1 MSLELFHPVIQ
12 QWFRGRFAAP
22 TEPQELGWPDLVAGR
37 DVLIAAPTGSGK
49 TLTAFLAAIDR
60 LLRLAVRNE
69 LTDEIR
75 VVYVSPLRA
84 LSNDMHRNLEVPL
97 AEILAVAGDLGL
109 EIPPIRVGLRTGDT
123 SASQRAAIVRRPPQ
137 ILVTTP
143 ESLYLMLTSPKARE
157 KLKTVETVIVDEI
170 HALVRDKR
178 GSHLALTLER
188 LAALCPQRLQRIGL
202 SATQR
207 PIEEIARFL
216 VGAGEVEGRGLRVEE
231 QTTVD
236 SHRVVTPIPSP
247 PSSGERVRVR
257 GPSGEPTLF
266 PEFFERSLSFDE
278 QSSAIDTQPLSEGP
292 PHPNPLPPKAGGE
305 GTRPTPPSSALPS
318 TLNPQP
324 STPPLPV
331 IIDVGFQRQLDL
343 GIEVPPSELGAVCMH
358 EQWAEINAR
367 IVELVNGHRATLIF
381 VNTRRLAE
389 RLTHQL
395 SELLGE
401 EAITS
406 HHGSLAADLRHDTE
420 QRLKSG
426 QLKAVVATASLE
438 MGLDIGYIDLVI
450 QIGSSRNI
458 ATFLQRVGR
467 SGHALGLVPKG
478 RMFALTR
485 DELIECMAIT
495 RAIRHGRLDIVPIPV
510 APLDVLA
517 QQIVAAVACEDWSS
531 DELFA
536 VCRRAAPYRNLPR
549 ADFDRIVQML
559 SEGITNSAGRS
570 RVYLHHDQVGRRL
583 RARPG
588 ARIAAISNAGAIPEV
603 FAIRVVT
610 EEDHTVVGSVD
621 EDFGTESQAGE
632 IFLLGNT
639 SWRIRYLRGGDLFVT
654 DAHGAPP
661 TIPFWRGEAPGRT
674 FELSEEVSLLRE
686 ELERRLAY
694 ESEPSENRGATDSA
708 SSKEVGWDQRCVA
721 APAHHEDA
729 TPLDGGPALEA
740 SLSHPTST
748 TVTAQDQHD
757 SLPVEDWLAVET
769 HVSIDAA
776 RQTVEYARA
785 QKAAIGLLPTMRRV
799 VFERFFDE
807 SGGMQLVIHAPF
819 GMRITRAWGLAMRKR
834 FCRSFDFELQAS
846 ADDDGI
852 VLSLGPQHSFPLES
866 MFGMLTPRN
875 VQEMFE
881 QAVLAV
887 PIFQNRWRWNATRA
901 LQVIRSKHGQRVPPA
916 LQRFRSEDLLTAVFP
931 KLTGC
936 QENVVGDIELPDH
949 PLVRQTMDDCLHE
962 AHDIAA
968 LKEVLGRVERGEI
981 EFLARDT
988 REPSPFSYELLNA
1001 NPYAFLDGGEVAER
1015 RARAVATRRSL
1026 SVESLQDLGR
1036 LDPEAIRQVVA
1047 EAQPLVR
1054 NADELHDALL
1064 SRVLLPV
1071 EEGLEWCEFFDELVA
1086 AGRATTVLRSGE
1098 PADCLVPSPPSS
1110 GERARVRGPS
1120 GEQAPNSEQCL
1131 LADHQPSTINSQPAL
1146 ESPPHPN
1153 PLPPKAGGEGTGVL
1167 AWAATERVPIA
1178 LAAFPDATLT
1188 PVVTVPPEV
1197 RHDWGSIEARVTM
1210 LRGLLEICGPITAET
1225 AAERLEFTVSQT
1237 DAALEALEGEG
1248 VVLRGRFSEGVSDE
1262 WRVASNEE
1270 HFDPA
1275 ASDPQPSTFN
1285 PQPSTEWCHR
1295 RLLARIHR
1303 LTLDGLRKQIEPV
1316 TVDVFIRF
1324 LARHHGLLPGTQR
1337 AGTNGLFEVIS
1348 QLQGLDIPAVAW
1360 ERDLLPAR
1368 LDGYEPAWLDELCL
1382 TGEVGWGR
1390 MFPPVRNPDRA
1401 KPMASLTRVAPVS
1414 IFLRQD
1420 VEWLTDRAPQPDAEG
1435 LSSPAV
1441 EVCELLQAR
1450 GAVFA
1455 SDILA
1460 ATRMLPSHLDDV
1472 LGELVTRGWLTAD
1485 GFAGL
1490 RTLIAD
1496 KKPHGRAASRHRA
1509 ERTRTTRMA
1518 LGRWSLRSE
1527 EAAKGRQGHKGPKLE
1542 EGALASQ
1549 GIGIDS
1555 ADVDRTCIDGT
1566 NTFSPSRPFCPSTS
1580 TTLTALQTTPDPR
1593 DHAKRIAEDW
1603 AWQLLRRWGVVF
1615 RDLLTREFG
1624 TPSWFELLQVL
1635 RRLEARGEIRGGRF
1649 ITGVAG
1655 EQFALPDTIRQ
1666 LRQLRDEVPPQ
1677 EVLVIS
1683 AADPLNL
1690 VGILTKHDR
1699 IPSTASNRV
1708 AYLDGHPVAS
1718 LQAEE
1723 VRWLAAPPGHLKAV
1737 IEQSLLGRGSRAEHF
1752 EPVASG

>member
-1 MSLELFHPVIQ
+1 MSYLGCSGPYDGTLKHDHPPGYASPLKCDDLRCLTLAFGTLLATSAIMSLELFHPVIQ
-12 QWFRGRFAAP
+12 RWFRGRFAAP

-97 AEILAVAGDLGL
+97 AEILAVASDLGL
-109 EIPPIRVGLRTGDT
+109 KVPPIRVGLRTGDT

-216 VGAGEVEGRGLRVEE
+216 VGEIDGRGLRVEGL
-231 QTTVD
+231 T
-236 SHRVVTPIPSP
+236 
-247 PSSGERVRVR
+247 
-257 GPSGEPTLF
+257 TLF
-266 PEFFERSLSFDE
+266 PD
-278 QSSAIDTQPLSEGP
+278 IDSI
-292 PHPNPLPPKAGGE
+292 LPPRRGEGIDAEEPLTLTLSPQSRGE
-305 GTRPTPPSSALPS
+305 GTRQETTHLVIPS
-318 TLNPQP
+318 TLNSQP
-324 STPPLPV
+324 PTSRLPV

-343 GIEVPPSELGAVCMH
+343 GIEVPPSELGTVCMH
-358 EQWAEINAR
+358 EQWAEINQR

-420 QRLKSG
+420 QRLKAG

-485 DELIECMAIT
+485 DELIECMAIL
-495 RAIRHGRLDIVPIPV
+495 RAIHHGRLDIVPIPV

-536 VCRRAAPYRNLPR
+536 VCRRAAPYRDLPR

-559 SEGITNSAGRS
+559 SEGITSSSGRS

-588 ARIAAISNAGAIPEV
+588 ARLAAISNAGAIPEV

-621 EDFGTESQAGE
+621 EDFGTESQSGD

-686 ELERRLAY
+686 ELERRISFA
-694 ESEPSENRGATDSA
+694 EPSQYLGATVTESSTWPCRAGGRSPSLHGHVEDS
-708 SSKEVGWDQRCVA
+708 VTV
-721 APAHHEDA
+721 APAHPQA
-729 TPLDGGPALEA
+729 AIPAGGPALEA
-740 SLSHPTST
+740 SLSHPTPQ
-748 TVTAQDQHD
+748 TVVSAERHD
-757 SLPVEDWLAVET
+757 YGSPVAPPTGPDTQSVEDWLALET
-769 HVSIDAA
+769 HVSTDAA
-776 RQTVEYARA
+776 RQVVEYART
-785 QKAAIGLLPTMRRV
+785 QRAAIGLLPSMRRV

-819 GMRITRAWGLAMRKR
+819 GTRITRAWGLAMRKR
-834 FCRSFDFELQAS
+834 FCRSFDFELQAN

-875 VQEMFE
+875 VQAMFE
-881 QAVLAV
+881 QAILIV
-887 PIFQNRWRWNATRA
+887 PIFLNRWRWNATRA
-901 LQVIRSKHGQRVPPA
+901 LQVIRSKHGQKVPPA

-962 AHDIAA
+962 AHDMEA
-968 LKEVLGRVERGEI
+968 LIRVLDQVERGEI

-1026 SVESLQDLGR
+1026 SVESLQDLSR

-1047 EAQPLVR
+1047 DAQPLIR

-1064 SRVLLPV
+1064 SRVLLPEV
-1071 EEGLEWCEFFDELVA
+1071 EGLDWYGFFDELVA
-1086 AGRATTVLRSGE
+1086 AGRATTVLRSDLCPGE
-1098 PADCLVPSPPSS
+1098 PGGVSPWTLRECAESGPA
-1110 GERARVRGPS
+1110 GEREES
-1120 GEQAPNSEQCL
+1120 GALRHP
-1131 LADHQPSTINSQPAL
+1131 AHQEVSGAVSSL
-1146 ESPPHPN
+1146 FWS
-1153 PLPPKAGGEGTGVL
+1153 
-1167 AWAATERVPIA
+1167 ATERVPVA

-1188 PVVTVPPEV
+1188 PPVTVPPEV
-1197 RHDWGSIEARVTM
+1197 RHDWDSIEARVTM
-1210 LRGLLEICGPITAET
+1210 LRGLLEICGPITGE
-1225 AAERLEFTVSQT
+1225 AAAARLGFTVSQT

-1248 VVLRGRFSEGVSDE
+1248 VVLRGRFTEGG
-1262 WRVASNEE
+1262 RTVA
-1270 HFDPA
+1270 P
-1275 ASDPQPSTFN
+1275 DPQPSTLA
-1285 PQPSTEWCHR
+1285 PQPSLEWCHR

-1303 LTLDGLRKQIEPV
+1303 LTLEGLRKQIEPV
-1316 TVDVFIRF
+1316 SVDVFIRF
-1324 LARHHGLLPGTQR
+1324 LARHHGLMPGMKR
-1337 AGTNGLFEVIS
+1337 GGMNGLFEVIA

-1368 LDGYEPAWLDELCL
+1368 LEGYEAAWLDELCL

-1390 MFPPVRNPDRA
+1390 MFPPVRNPDRSR
-1401 KPMASLTRVAPVS
+1401 PMASLTRVAPVS
-1414 IFLRQD
+1414 IVLRQD
-1420 VEWLTDRAPQPDAEG
+1420 IDWLTAHTPQPDAEG

-1441 EVCELLQAR
+1441 EVIELLTAR
-1450 GAVFA
+1450 GAMFA

-1490 RTLIAD
+1490 RTLIAE
-1496 KKPHGRAASRHRA
+1496 KKPHGRAAARHRA
-1509 ERTRTTRMA
+1509 ERTRTTRTA
-1518 LGRWSLRSE
+1518 LGRWSLR
-1527 EAAKGRQGHKGPKLE
+1527 AAGAVDAVPPECCDSTGLVPVAR
-1542 EGALASQ
+1542 GALHYSTSLKPMTAGEESVVQ
-1549 GIGIDS
+1549 SPGSTGAKPVGIGCLTNGS
-1555 ADVDRTCIDGT
+1555 LPTADLRDR
-1566 NTFSPSRPFCPSTS
+1566 
-1580 TTLTALQTTPDPR
+1580 
-1593 DHAKRIAEDW
+1593 AKRITEDW

-1624 TPSWFELLQVL
+1624 TPPWFEVLQVL

-1655 EQFALPDTIRQ
+1655 EQFALPDTIKQ
-1666 LRQLRDEVPPQ
+1666 LRHLRDEAPPH
-1677 EVLVIS
+1677 EVLVVS

-1708 AYLDGHPVAS
+1708 AYLDGHPAAS
-1718 LQAEE
+1718 LQSDE
-1723 VRWLAAPPGHLKAV
+1723 VRWLTAVPGHLKAT
-1737 IEQSLLGRGSRAEHF
+1737 IERELLGRGNPVEHF
-1752 EPVASG
+1752 EPVESR